1 MHDKMVERGVA
12 LGDRLE
18 EGEKETGGGKLAG
31 MALNQAG
38 ITGDEIE
45 GIGRGQMMAFEHSQ
59 RAGRPQKSSVFR
71 GFISFKKD

>member
-1 MHDKMVERGVA
+1 MVGRGVA

-31 MALNQAG
+31 MALHQAG

-45 GIGRGQMMAFEHSQ
+45 GIGRGQKMAVRASQ
-59 RAGRPQKSSVFR
+59 RSGRLQKSSVFS
-71 GFISFKKD
+71 GFISLKRD